1 MQGPLLALI
10 AFSLFLALAGALR
23 IPAQRRWQQ
32 CGAALTRL
40 GATGG
45 GAVVEC
51 SDESCDFN
59 AEVKS
64 GLVVVDFYANW

>member
-1 MQGPLLALI
+1 MQGPFLATLALI
-10 AFSLFLALAGALR
+10 AILALAGAFS